1 MADLPAGQT
10 PLPDPLLSAKQQR
23 ESLKSAGDSLYAN
36 RVKVY
41 PKAVKGRARQVKW
54 AILAFCLFVY
64 YTVPWIRWDRGPGQ
78 PDQAILLDLDGQR
91 GYIFGIEIWP
101 QEIYY
106 LTGVLILAAVALFL
120 VTSLFGRLWC
130 GYTCPQTVWTDLFM
144 AIERAIEGDRNARMR
159 LDQAPMSGAKIGKK
173 LLKHAVWLGISMA
186 TGGAWIMYYQ
196 DAPTVTRE
204 IFTGQAGSGTYFFF
218 GLFTATTYLL
228 AGWAREQVCT
238 YMCPWPRFQAAM
250 LDEQTLTVTYQKWRG
265 ETRGKH
271 KAGDSWD
278 GRGDCIDCK
287 QCVAVC
293 PTGIDIR
300 DGIQLECINCG
311 LCVDACNEIMDKVGR
326 PRHLITW
333 DTLANQEAKAKG
345 GAGHYKLFR
354 ARTFIYIAA
363 FLLLSAVMVVGL
375 FSRAT
380 TELTVLRDRA
390 PLYVGLSDGSIRN
403 AYTLKIINKQRAS
416 QNVQVTLS
424 GLKRAELSARG
435 QDDSALSVE
444 NLALPP
450 DSVSTIR
457 LFVKVPKARLKDERT
472 PITLTVHNRAT
483 DEHVHIDSLFIGPHD
498 IKGQHHDESSDDD
511 AN

>member
-1 MADLPAGQT
+1 MADSPAEKNSH
-10 PLPDPLLSAKQQR
+10 PDPLLSAKQQR
-23 ESLKSAGDSLYAN
+23 LSLKESGDSLYAN

-41 PKAVKGRARQVKW
+41 PKAVKGPARTVKW
-54 AILAFCLFVY
+54 AVLAFCLFVY
-64 YTVPWIRWDRGPGQ
+64 YAVPWIRWDRGPGQ
-78 PDQAILLDLDGQR
+78 PDQAVLLDLDGRR
-91 GYIFGIEIWP
+91 GYIFELEIWP

-106 LTGVLILAAVALFL
+106 LTGLLILAAIALFL

-130 GYTCPQTVWTDLFM
+130 GYSCPQTVWTDLFM
-144 AIERAIEGDRNARMR
+144 AIERVIEGDRNARMR
-159 LDQAPMSGAKIGKK
+159 FDQAPMSAAKIGRK
-173 LLKHAVWLGISMA
+173 LLKHGVWLLISMA

-204 IFTGQAGSGTYFFF
+204 IFTGAASSSTYFFF
-218 GLFTATTYLL
+218 GLFTTTTYVL

-265 ETRGKH
+265 EPRGKH
-271 KAGDSWD
+271 KAGESWE

-311 LCVDACNEIMDKVGR
+311 LCVDACAEVMDRVGR
-326 PRHLITW
+326 PRNLITW

-345 GAGHYKLFR
+345 GTGHYKLFR
-354 ARTFIYIAA
+354 ARTFIYIGA
-363 FLLLSAVMVVGL
+363 LVLLSALMAAGL
-375 FSRAT
+375 LSRAK

-403 AYTLKIINKQRAS
+403 AYTLKIINKQRA
-416 QNVQVTLS
+416 VQTFQLS
-424 GLKRAELSARG
+424 FAGLAGVQLSARS
-435 QDDSALSVE
+435 QDDQEVPVEALR
-444 NLALPP
+444 LAP
-450 DSVSTIR
+450 DSVGTFR
-457 LFVKVPKARLKDERT
+457 LFAKISKAELKAERVAV
-472 PITLTVHNRAT
+472 TLTVINSETGERAAV
-483 DEHVHIDSLFIGPHD
+483 ESLFIGPP
-498 IKGQHHDESSDDD
+498 KP
-511 AN
+511 

>member
-1 MADLPAGQT
+1 MAELPAGHVPT
-10 PLPDPLLSAKQQR
+10 PDPILSAQQQR
-23 ESLKSAGDSLYAN
+23 DSLKSAGDALYAN

-54 AILAFCLFVY
+54 AILVFCLSVY
-64 YTVPWIRWDRGPGQ
+64 YIVPWLRWDRGPGQ
-78 PDQAILLDLDGQR
+78 PNQAVLLDLDGRR
-91 GYIFGIEIWP
+91 GYIFGLEIWP

-106 LTGVLILAAVALFL
+106 LTGLLILAAIGLFL
-120 VTSLFGRLWC
+120 VTSLFGRVWC
-130 GYTCPQTVWTDLFM
+130 GYSCPQTVWTDLFM
-144 AIERAIEGDRNARMR
+144 AIERKIEGDRNARMR
-159 LDQAPMSGAKIGKK
+159 LDQAPMSAAKLGKK
-173 LLKHAVWLGISMA
+173 LLKHAIWLIIAMA
-186 TGGAWIMYYQ
+186 TGGAWLLYYQ
-196 DAPTVTRE
+196 DAPTVTRALV
-204 IFTGQAGSGTYFFF
+204 TGEAGTGTYFFF
-218 GLFTATTYLL
+218 GLFTTTTYVL

-250 LDEQTLTVTYQKWRG
+250 LDEQTLTVTYQAWRG
-265 ETRGKH
+265 EPRGKH
-271 KAGDSWD
+271 KAGSDWA

-300 DGIQLECINCG
+300 DGSQLECINCG
-311 LCVDACNEIMDKVGR
+311 LCADACAEVMDKVGR
-326 PRHLITW
+326 PRQLITW

-354 ARTFIYIAA
+354 ARTFIYIGAL
-363 FLLLSAVMVVGL
+363 LLLSCVMAFGL
-375 FSRAT
+375 LSRAT

-390 PLYVGLSDGSIRN
+390 PLFVALSDGAIRN
-403 AYTLKIINKQRAS
+403 AYTLKIINKQRDA
-416 QNVQVTLS
+416 QTVQVTLS

-444 NLALPP
+444 SLTLPP

-457 LFVKVPKARLKDERT
+457 LFVKVPKARLREERT

-483 DEHVHIDSLFIGPHD
+483 DEHVHTDSLFIGPHD
-498 IKGQHHDESSDDD
+498 IEGQHHDKSSDDD